1 MSDDASHDASPDV
14 LTSAAQGRL
23 RTIVERLERLQ
34 EDVKAVQGDMKEV
47 FAEAKGEGYDV
58 KILRKVLRI
67 RGMDKAKRQEED
79 AILDLYL
86 TALGEAPLFESAGV
100 TVHVSTRAAP
110 RGPGTGPEPV
120 DSKALYAQ
128 AVALVRA
135 DGKASVSYV
144 QRRLQLGYNKAAQ
157 LMEQMEQQGVVS
169 TADHAGKRTV
179 MPWGRDDGGDEPQ
192 PAAVH

>member
-23 RTIVERLERLQ
+23 RTIVERLERLE
-34 EDVKAVQGDMKEV
+34 EDKAAVMADAKEV

-58 KILRKVLRI
+58 KVLRKVLRH
-67 RGMDKAKRQEED
+67 RKMDPAKRQEEA

-86 TALGEAPLFESAGV
+86 SALGEAPLFESAGV
-100 TVHVSTRAAP
+100 TVHVSTRRAP

-120 DSKALYAQ
+120 DGKALYAQ

-144 QRRLQLGYNKAAQ
+144 QRRLQLGYNRAAQ
-157 LMEQMEQQGVVS
+157 LMEQMERQGVVS
-169 TADHAGKRTV
+169 TANAAGKRDIL
-179 MPWGRDDGGDEPQ
+179 PWGRDDGGDEPQ

>member
-1 MSDDASHDASPDV
+1 MSDTPDDASPDV
-14 LTSAAQGRL
+14 MTSAAQGRL

-34 EDVKAVQGDMKEV
+34 QDVADVQADMKEV
-47 FAEAKGEGYDV
+47 FSEAKGEGYDV
-58 KILRKVLRI
+58 KILRKVLRH
-67 RGMDKAKRQEED
+67 RKMDPAKRQEES

-110 RGPGTGPEPV
+110 RGPGTGPAPV
-120 DSKALYAQ
+120 DAQ
-128 AVALVRA
+128 AVYDEAVRLVRA

-144 QRRLQLGYNKAAQ
+144 QRRLQLGYNKAAAVME
-157 LMEQMEQQGVVS
+157 LMEKNGVVS

-179 MPWGRDDGGDEPQ
+179 LPWGGGGDEPQ

>member
-34 EDVKAVQGDMKEV
+34 QDVADVQADMKEV

-58 KILRKVLRI
+58 KVLRKVLQYRK
-67 RGMDKAKRQEED
+67 MDPAKRQEES

-86 TALGEAPLFESAGV
+86 SALGEAPLFESAGV

-120 DSKALYAQ
+120 DGKALYAQ

-144 QRRLQLGYNKAAQ
+144 QRRLQLGYNRAAQ

-179 MPWGRDDGGDEPQ
+179 MPWGRDDGDDSEH
-192 PAAVH
+192 AAVH

>member
-1 MSDDASHDASPDV
+1 MSDTPDDASPDV

-23 RTIVERLERLQ
+23 RTVVERLERLE
-34 EDVKAVQGDMKEV
+34 EDKQAVLADMKEV

-58 KILRKVLRI
+58 KVLRKVLQR
-67 RGMDKAKRQEED
+67 RRMDPAKRQEED
-79 AILDLYL
+79 AILDLYM

-120 DSKALYAQ
+120 DSQELYDR

-135 DGKASVSYV
+135 DSKASVSYV
-144 QRRLQLGYNKAAQ
+144 QRRLQLGYNRAAAIME
-157 LMEQMEQQGVVS
+157 LMEKNGVVT
-169 TADHAGKRTV
+169 TADHGGKRTV
-179 MPWGRDDGGDEPQ
+179 LPWRRDDGDEPQ